1 MISLIISH
9 AEAVEANTHGLED
22 LIKVLMVTL
31 GDGTRGDLF
40 SLCGY
45 NNRSAVIVG
54 TADKYNV
61 LSQPAE
67 ISDIEISRDICAE
80 VS

>member
-1 MISLIISH
+1 MIGLVISH
-9 AEAVEANTHGLED
+9 AEAVEANTHGLENF
-22 LIKVLMVTL
+22 IEVLMVTL
-31 GDGTRGDLF
+31 GNGTRGDLF

-45 NNRSAVIVG
+45 DDWCSVVVG

-67 ISDIEISRDICAE
+67 ISDIEVSRDIGAE

>member
-1 MISLIISH
+1 
-9 AEAVEANTHGLED
+9 
-22 LIKVLMVTL
+22 MVTL
-31 GDGTRGDLF
+31 GDVTRGDLF

-54 TADKYNV
+54 TADKHNV

>member
-9 AEAVEANTHGLED
+9 AEAVKANTHCLENF
-22 LIKVLMVTL
+22 IKVLMVTL

>member
-1 MISLIISH
+1 
-9 AEAVEANTHGLED
+9 
-22 LIKVLMVTL
+22 MVTL